1 MYTQKKYTRD
11 GEAAMNHKPEGLFK
25 LVATDLYVPGV
36 FPPEGSEKVRQAIAE
51 RAFRPSRGRRVT
63 DQPRKSIAQE
73 ETPED
78 VQRTNR

>member
-36 FPPEGSEKVRQAIAE
+36 FPPEGSEKVRQAAKRILNNV
-51 RAFRPSRGRRVT
+51 RRNAIELI
-63 DQPRKSIAQE
+63 S
-73 ETPED
+73 
-78 VQRTNR
+78 